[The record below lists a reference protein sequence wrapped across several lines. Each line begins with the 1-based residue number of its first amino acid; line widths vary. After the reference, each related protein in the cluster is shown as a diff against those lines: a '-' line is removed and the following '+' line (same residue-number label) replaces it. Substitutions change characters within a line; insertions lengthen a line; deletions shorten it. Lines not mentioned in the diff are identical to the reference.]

1 MKTYLVSVLENG
13 QLLEAT
19 YVADSYLSAIEMA
32 ELDHSE
38 TAVMKYIQIIA

>member
-19 YVADSYLSAIEMA
+19 YVADSYLSAIEMT

-38 TAVMKYIQIIA
+38 TAVMKYIQIVA

>member
-1 MKTYLVSVLENG
+1 MKTYLVSILENG

-38 TAVMKYIQIIA
+38 TAVMKYIQIVA

>member
-13 QLLEAT
+13 ELLEVT

-38 TAVMKYIQIIA
+38 TAVMKYIQIVA

>member
-19 YVADSYLSAIEMA
+19 YVADSYLSAIELA

-38 TAVMKYIQIIA
+38 TAVMKYIQIVA

>member
-13 QLLEAT
+13 ELLEAT
-19 YVADSYLSAIEMA
+19 YVADSYLSAIEIA

-38 TAVMKYIQIIA
+38 TAVMKYIQIVA

>member
-13 QLLEAT
+13 QLLEST
-19 YVADSYLSAIEMA
+19 YVADSYLSAIELA

-38 TAVMKYIQIIA
+38 TTVIKYIKEI

>member
-32 ELDHSE
+32 EIDHSE
-38 TAVMKYIQIIA
+38 TAVMKYIQIVA

>member
-13 QLLEAT
+13 QLLEST
-19 YVADSYLSAIEMA
+19 YVADSYLSAIELA

-38 TAVMKYIQIIA
+38 TAVMKYIQIVA

>member
-13 QLLEAT
+13 ELLKAT

-38 TAVMKYIQIIA
+38 TAVMKYIQIVA

>member
-13 QLLEAT
+13 ELLEAT

-38 TAVMKYIQIIA
+38 TAVMKYIQIVA

>member
-32 ELDHSE
+32 ELDHPE
-38 TAVMKYIQIIA
+38 TAVMKYIQIVA

>member
-13 QLLEAT
+13 ELLEAT
-19 YVADSYLSAIEMA
+19 YVTDSYLSAIEMA

-38 TAVMKYIQIIA
+38 AAVMKYIQIVA